1 MPVPVVAINV
11 DSSVSS
17 APTNILVADG
27 SHVAAGRWKGRLL
40 PLSEPLSWE
49 LMSYRGSRVTRRR
62 WNPGCDGAISITPWA
77 LGVRRHLLGGPGM
90 GQDSQMYGGK
100 PPALEGP
107 YGGVGQE
114 ILHMAGSHRGPRSVV
129 KRCRPPLPFHSD
141 ISSPS
146 KRVSDKSA

>member
-1 MPVPVVAINV
+1 MHRAMPVPVVAINV

-27 SHVAAGRWKGRLL
+27 SHVAAGRWKGGLL

-77 LGVRRHLLGGPGM
+77 LGVRRHLLGGSRLPDVWRETSCPGRPLR
-90 GQDSQMYGGK
+90 GSGPRDT
-100 PPALEGP
+100 P
-107 YGGVGQE
+107 YGR
-114 ILHMAGSHRGPRSVV
+114 LAS
-129 KRCRPPLPFHSD
+129 RPTLSCETLPAAVALPLRHFVTFQT
-141 ISSPS
+141 
-146 KRVSDKSA
+146 R